1 LLVNC
6 KKKKAKQTKK
16 KIMEYQNKVMDIS
29 MKKDFLFQKEIN
41 IERKRTKK
49 EQKLV
54 IAAMSLT
61 YIWECGRWSKY
72 KTWLCTKLY
81 IMIDQMK

>member
-1 LLVNC
+1 LLTA
-6 KKKKAKQTKK
+6 KKKGKANKK
-16 KIMEYQNKVMDIS
+16 ENIMEYQNKVMDIS